1 MQKLSKDQQYMQ
13 QLLELALEAQKL
25 GEVPI
30 AAMIVKNDE
39 IIVQTYNLRETQQN
53 ATAHAELLA
62 IQAACAQLKSW
73 RLTGCTLYVTL
84 EPCVMCAG
92 ALVLSRVERLVYG
105 ALDPKAGAV
114 HSVFNILTHPQLNH
128 QLEVVGGVCE
138 GQCRQLLQNFF
149 RQRRQENKLLKQR
162 NKQRSKMDR
171 EEN

>member
-138 GQCRQLLQNFF
+138 VQCRQLLQNFF
-149 RQRRQENKLLKQR
+149 RQRRQENKLLKQQ
-162 NKQRSKMDR
+162 NKQRSKMDK

>member
-138 GQCRQLLQNFF
+138 VQCRQLLQNFF
-149 RQRRQENKLLKQR
+149 RQRRQENKLLKQQ

>member
-73 RLTGCTLYVTL
+73 RLTGCTLSVTL

-92 ALVLSRVERLVYG
+92 ALVLSRAERLVYG

-138 GQCRQLLQNFF
+138 VQCRQLLQNFF
-149 RQRRQENKLLKQR
+149 RQRRQENKLLKQQ

>member
-13 QLLELALEAQKL
+13 QLIELALEAQKL

-114 HSVFNILTHPQLNH
+114 HSLFNILTHPQLNH

-138 GQCRQLLQNFF
+138 VQCRQLLQNFF
-149 RQRRQENKLLKQR
+149 RQRRQENKLLKQQ
-162 NKQRSKMDR
+162 NKQLSKMDR

>member
-13 QLLELALEAQKL
+13 QLLELALEAQNL

-138 GQCRQLLQNFF
+138 VQCRQLLQNFF
-149 RQRRQENKLLKQR
+149 RQRRQENKLLKQQK
-162 NKQRSKMDR
+162 KQLNQMDR
-171 EEN
+171 EES

>member
-73 RLTGCTLYVTL
+73 RLKGCTLYVTL

-138 GQCRQLLQNFF
+138 VQCRQLLQNFF
-149 RQRRQENKLLKQR
+149 RQRRQENKLLKQQ

>member
-138 GQCRQLLQNFF
+138 VQCRQLLQNFF
-149 RQRRQENKLLKQR
+149 RQRRQENKLIKQQ

>member
-39 IIVQTYNLRETQQN
+39 IIVKTYNLRETQQN

-138 GQCRQLLQNFF
+138 VQCRQLLQNFF
-149 RQRRQENKLLKQR
+149 RQRRQENKLLKQQ